1 MMRLDKLL
9 AHAGYGTRKE
19 VKQLIKEKRVRVNDS
34 DMVLD
39 KTQVDEFHDEI
50 TVDGIPLT
58 YEKYH
63 FIMLNKPQG
72 VVSAKSDSRYPTVMD
87 CIDVPLAIDMF
98 PIGRLDLD
106 TEGLI
111 LIANDGKLAHYLLS
125 PRHHVP
131 KCYEVHLAQ
140 PIGEDQLA
148 TLKQGVQLQDVMTK
162 PAQVRVISD
171 THIELTITEGKYHQV
186 KRMMQAVGN
195 EVIGLKRLSF
205 GSIVLDENLAS
216 GAWRYLTETEVNALY
231 DLKNRQGERL

>member
-34 DMVLD
+34 TVVRD

-50 TVDGIPLT
+50 WVDDFRLT

-63 FIMLNKPQG
+63 FIMLHKPQG
-72 VVSAKSDSRYPTVMD
+72 VVSAKSDARYPTVLD
-87 CIDVPLAIDMF
+87 CIDAPIGDDMF

-106 TEGLI
+106 SEGLM

-131 KCYEVHLAQ
+131 KCYEVHLAHPLSEDAVAALQ
-140 PIGEDQLA
+140 KGIKIGDEI
-148 TLKQGVQLQDVMTK
+148 TR
-162 PAQVRVISD
+162 PAQVRVVHD
-171 THIELTITEGKYHQV
+171 THIEITITEGKYHQV
-186 KRMMQAVGN
+186 KRMIQAVQN
-195 EVIGLKRLSF
+195 EVLALKRLSF
-205 GSIVLDENLAS
+205 GPLVLDSALES
-216 GAWRYLTETEVNALY
+216 GEWRYLTEAEIKSLY
-231 DLKNRQGERL
+231 DVRNKEGEAL